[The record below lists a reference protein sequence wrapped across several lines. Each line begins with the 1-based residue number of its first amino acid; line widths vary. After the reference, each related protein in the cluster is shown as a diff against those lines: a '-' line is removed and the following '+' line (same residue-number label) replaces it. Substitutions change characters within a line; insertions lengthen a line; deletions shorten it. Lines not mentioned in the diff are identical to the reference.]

1 LDLPGEHQA
10 LPDTTE
16 YNLLVEK
23 YSLQGKDAPGKRAWK
38 KIKEQTPQSTM
49 SSAATMVCGEKPRS
63 GEEMKIDG

>member
-1 LDLPGEHQA
+1 LDLPGENQA

-23 YSLQGKDAPGKRAWK
+23 YSLQGKDAAGKWAWK

-49 SSAATMVCGEKPRS
+49 SSAATLVCGDETQKR
-63 GEEMKIDG
+63 GGDQN